1 MTGRPYLTYFGVLF
15 VVIIDGNYFLGS
27 LLILLGVALLLKEI
41 FKWDIPIFKIAISI
55 FLIYW
60 GLTLLFNINTS
71 FEKTSDRKNLHVKV
85 DFQYPKN
92 DSEE

>member
-1 MTGRPYLTYFGVLF
+1 MVL
-15 VVIIDGNYFLGS
+15 IDGNYFFGG

-60 GLTLLFNINTS
+60 GLTLLFHIDTS
-71 FEKTSDRKNLHVKV
+71 FEKKSDRKNRHVKIN
-85 DFQYPKN
+85 FQYPKN